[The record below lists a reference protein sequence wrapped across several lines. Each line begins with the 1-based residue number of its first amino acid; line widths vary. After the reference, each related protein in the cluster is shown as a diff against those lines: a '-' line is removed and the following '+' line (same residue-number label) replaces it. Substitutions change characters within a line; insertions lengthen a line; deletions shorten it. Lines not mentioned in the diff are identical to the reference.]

1 MAAHANEKLLA
12 SRCRGELKTSK
23 SHGNLRY
30 PPPMLPPR
38 KPMVNSPLIR
48 PYFLGGVA
56 LGGYLRSPWKSVS
69 RKDVPGGWKWTDSHG
84 DRINGLVITDPY
96 KRGMNWGY
104 NLLTNHL
111 LTSWDIQAPWFFGAV
126 ITWSNMLATSRTD
139 RFPLD
144 GGFVREVPLFQGNLG
159 WLNIIIWPELWL
171 GLLFGAGDF
180 HTTKGPV

>member
-1 MAAHANEKLLA
+1 MCHL
-12 SRCRGELKTSK
+12 
-23 SHGNLRY
+23 
-30 PPPMLPPR
+30 
-38 KPMVNSPLIR
+38 
-48 PYFLGGVA
+48 
-56 LGGYLRSPWKSVS
+56 
-69 RKDVPGGWKWTDSHG
+69 DVPDRKLGSMV
-84 DRINGLVITDPY
+84 RINGLFHLPINGVY
-96 KRGMNWGY
+96 WGY

-180 HTTKGPV
+180 HTKKGLSRALVG